1 MGEEATVVAT
11 GGIASS
17 IIPHCS
23 HKISLDPELL
33 LKGLAIIFEK
43 NKRK

>member
-1 MGEEATVVAT
+1 MAT

-17 IIPHCS
+17 IIPHCR
-23 HKISLDPELL
+23 HKIALDPELL